1 MLAAVHVQLLKQ
13 ALSEQVSARALQAM
27 IAANLGQDSLRYQ
40 MGHDEFH
47 FDNNAIPQGRAYIEA
62 QRAMI
67 QPALL
72 REDAGSA
79 RAAFGRLTHAA
90 QDFYAHTNYVSLW
103 LSHRGSASPDS
114 EIPPLD
120 PGILSSPNLH
130 SGKLYLPQEL
140 LYFIPPFRKFS
151 LSILPADSHAHMN
164 LDSSAQGPLF
174 DYAFRTAVERTRLE
188 FEQVRELL
196 SPGQFALFIDKRS

>member
-1 MLAAVHVQLLKQ
+1 MLAAVHAQLLQQ

-27 IAANLGQDSLRYQ
+27 LAANLGQDSLRYQ
-40 MGHDEFH
+40 LGHDEFH

-62 QRAMI
+62 QRALI

-72 REDAGSA
+72 REDAASA
-79 RAAFGRLTHAA
+79 WAAFGRLTHAA

-103 LSHRGSASPDS
+103 LSQKEPAPADS

-120 PGILSSPNLH
+120 PGILSSPGLH

-151 LSILPADSHAHMN
+151 LSLLPADSHAHMN
-164 LDSSAQGPLF
+164 LDSPAQGPLF
-174 DYAFRTAVERTRLE
+174 DYAFQAAVERTRLE
-188 FEQVRELL
+188 FEQVRALL
-196 SPGQFALFIDKRS
+196 SPGELALFIDTGS